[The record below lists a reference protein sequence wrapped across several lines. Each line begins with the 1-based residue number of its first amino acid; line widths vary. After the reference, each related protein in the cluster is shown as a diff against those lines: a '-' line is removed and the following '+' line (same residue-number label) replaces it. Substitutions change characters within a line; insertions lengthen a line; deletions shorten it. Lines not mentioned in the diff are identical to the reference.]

1 MSMEFNKILAAIL
14 VAGIIGML
22 AGFVSHK
29 LYHPHHLEKDA
40 YEIAAAEG
48 GGGGG
53 PAAVEQTE
61 PEPIDIAAADVVKGE
76 KLAKVCASCHSFDNG
91 GPNKVGPNLFGIVG
105 NKHAHSAT
113 FAYSDAMKAESGKKW
128 DYDALNKFLWSPK
141 KGVPGTKMSFA
152 GIKKPEDRAAV
163 IKWLETQK

>member
-1 MSMEFNKILAAIL
+1 MNMESNKILAAIL

-29 LYHPHHLEKDA
+29 LYHPQHLEKDA

-113 FAYSDAMKAESGKKW
+113 FAYSDAMKAESAKKW

-141 KGVPGTKMSFA
+141 KGIPGTKMSFA